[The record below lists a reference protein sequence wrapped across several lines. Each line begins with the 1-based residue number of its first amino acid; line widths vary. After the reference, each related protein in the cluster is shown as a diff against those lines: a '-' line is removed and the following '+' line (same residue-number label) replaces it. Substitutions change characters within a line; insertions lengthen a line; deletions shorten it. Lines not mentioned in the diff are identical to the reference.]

1 MTTYYDLTAS
11 TRLIG
16 APLEGFGENL
26 NFNNDAPSNL
36 AMLDPKS
43 SNIKDMNLQKNWK
56 AINNPDGKLD
66 TSVSN
71 PFGYG
76 YMPSLTETR
85 NEDAKEILAQ
95 QTTNFALGAVAG
107 VSLIVIGI
115 IMASG
120 SNAASP
126 SSS

>member
-16 APLEGFGENL
+16 APLEGFVENL

-36 AMLDPKS
+36 PMSTSD
-43 SNIKDMNLQKNWK
+43 IKDMNLQKNWK

>member
-16 APLEGFGENL
+16 APLEGFVENL
-26 NFNNDAPSNL
+26 NFNKDASGL
-36 AMLDPKS
+36 VMS
-43 SNIKDMNLQKNWK
+43 TSNINDMNLQKNWK
-56 AINNPDGKLD
+56 AINKPDGKLD

>member
-16 APLEGFGENL
+16 APLEGFVENL

-36 AMLDPKS
+36 AMSTSD
-43 SNIKDMNLQKNWK
+43 IKDMNLQKNWK